1 MSDEKVNEQARQAY
15 AASQKESDAAHER
28 DAQAKSKKT
37 LKDQPKTNATTS
49 GGDTVE
55 FGSADAASL
64 GASEKSDVKEPPTGQ
79 KESSGSDKSEVADLE
94 SELNSAQEQRI
105 SELKQELEAM
115 KDDLARARA
124 DLYNLQQEYN
134 AYARRTKAEV
144 PLQQELGVANV
155 VNALMSVLDDIDLA
169 RQHGDLVGSFEA
181 VANKLEQALEMKFKV
196 KRYGIKGD
204 TFDPNL
210 HQAIQMLPGME
221 GKTHVIDQV
230 AQPGYLMGERVLRP
244 AMVVVAGAE
253 AATETG
259 AKESNATAGEAAKDA
274 SNTHVEGK

>member
-1 MSDEKVNEQARQAY
+1 MSDDKLNEQARQAY
-15 AASQKESDAAHER
+15 AAAQKESDAAHER
-28 DAQAKSKKT
+28 DAAKSKKKP
-37 LKDQPKTNATTS
+37 KDKTKTAP
-49 GGDTVE
+49 
-55 FGSADAASL
+55 AAPETDSTEAKA
-64 GASEKSDVKEPPTGQ
+64 GAEG
-79 KESSGSDKSEVADLE
+79 SSGANGDSTSKVTPAVKKATETTEKTEVDVDLDA
-94 SELNSAQEQRI
+94 ELSTAQEQRI
-105 SELKQELEAM
+105 SELKAELEQVQ
-115 KDDLARARA
+115 DDLARARA

-169 RQHGDLVGSFEA
+169 RQHGDLEGPFGA
-181 VANKLEQALEMKFKV
+181 VANKLEQALELKFKV

-221 GKTHVIDQV
+221 GSTHVIDQV

-244 AMVVVAGAE
+244 AMVVVG
-253 AATETG
+253 TESEPGDDTDKKPG
-259 AKESNATAGEAAKDA
+259 SEKDKEDKE
-274 SNTHVEGK
+274 